1 MHYDKMVTATKNGK
15 ITKNFFIPLSLKSRI
30 RVRMENILR
39 KTTVSKHKICNMQF
53 RFRLRKVLGIERIER
68 QNEVRGT

>member
-1 MHYDKMVTATKNGK
+1 VHYDKMVTATKNGK

-39 KTTVSKHKICNMQF
+39 KTTVSKHKRCGMQF

>member
-1 MHYDKMVTATKNGK
+1 MVTATKNGK

-39 KTTVSKHKICNMQF
+39 KKMTVSKYKRCSMQF
-53 RFRLRKVLGIERIER
+53 RFRLRKVLGVERIER

>member
-1 MHYDKMVTATKNGK
+1 MVTATKNGK
-15 ITKNFFIPLSLKSRI
+15 ITKNFFIPLSLESRI

-39 KTTVSKHKICNMQF
+39 KKMTVSKHKRCSMQF